1 MITSKECLKIL
12 TKNGASYNEQESEK
26 ILDFLKNFAD
36 IALKEYYRK
45 DGKSDFVH
53 KGLNR

>member
-1 MITSKECLKIL
+1 MITRKECLKIL

-53 KGLNR
+53 QGLNR